1 MNCGHFYLK
10 SIPNLQEWLAIED
23 DWLLKLPLK
32 MALRVSMNWLE
43 LNHELWRLVPWL
55 TTCIP
60 VNKWHVLMP
69 PMEFMASYLVT
80 MWKQKHS
87 CHHLAQIDLLSK
99 LQMTQVDHNLR
110 QTCRYNKENRDNIY
124 DSGTKQRQLSF
135 NTNVFLLV
143 ILF

>member
-1 MNCGHFYLK
+1 MVPHAAWNATREPWVHTPEYKEYLA
-10 SIPNLQEWLAIED
+10 NQ
-23 DWLLKLPLK
+23 LK
-32 MALRVSMNWLE
+32 M
-43 LNHELWRLVPWL
+43 
-55 TTCIP
+55 
-60 VNKWHVLMP
+60 
-69 PMEFMASYLVT
+69 
-80 MWKQKHS
+80 
-87 CHHLAQIDLLSK
+87 AQIDLLSK